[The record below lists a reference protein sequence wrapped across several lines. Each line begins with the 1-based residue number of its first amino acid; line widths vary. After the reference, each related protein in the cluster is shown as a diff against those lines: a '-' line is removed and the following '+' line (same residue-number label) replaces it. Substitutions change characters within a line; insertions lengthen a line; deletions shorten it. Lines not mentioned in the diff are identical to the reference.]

1 MGDSRKR
8 LRQDYLELVKTAFPG
23 AFFVGEWRAGEGF
36 DYTSAY
42 QSPTMERITG
52 VPVAQALAQPGRF
65 LEQVHPDDREAMLRA
80 FESLATE
87 NREIEVHYR
96 VTNAE
101 TGKES
106 WILERLVAVPTE
118 DPDTRLVLG
127 VLVDITSIRRR
138 EEELEAAEAR
148 MRVIVEGT
156 PYLFF
161 YTQDEK
167 GRVTYVSPSVERI
180 TGYSVEEWL
189 GQTHWFITDAEINE
203 PARRASHAHLRGE
216 DPQGPHVIEVRR
228 KDGQK
233 ILLEV
238 FEHPVRSGERVV
250 GIQGVARD
258 VTEQHRLQ
266 QALAES
272 QKMEAVGRLTAGI
285 AHDFNNML
293 QGIMMCAE
301 LAQRGCPEAG
311 TVRWLDE
318 ILQITERG
326 RDLIRQLLAYSRRQ
340 VLQPETLDLNEVIR
354 RAAPL
359 VERLV
364 GDDVQVHLRLEEG
377 PLPMVAD
384 ATQMT
389 QILINLA
396 ANARDAMPQGG
407 ELTIT
412 TRRVKS
418 ERTGAEEIRLD
429 VADTGC
435 GIEEEALPVIFE
447 PFYTTRRS
455 TGGTGLGLSSV
466 LGIVREHGGT
476 VSVSSRPGEG
486 AVFTLRFPL
495 ADAPQGPVHSSEET
509 PGKRKLS
516 GGTER
521 ILLVEDHGDVRRAL
535 AELLESLGYRVV
547 AVGSV
552 AEAMEATG
560 TDREIDV
567 LVTDLQ
573 LPDGSG
579 LDLVE
584 ALRGS
589 DPRLPVVLISG
600 YARGSLPGVLDRLP
614 SNLVFVEKPVRAADL
629 DHAIR
634 TALEEREGDRAC

>member
-1 MGDSRKR
+1 MGESEKQ
-8 LRQDYLELVKTAFPG
+8 LRRDYLELVKTAFPG
-23 AFFVGEWRAGEGF
+23 AFFVGEWRVGEGF
-36 DYTSAY
+36 DYASAY
-42 QSPTMERITG
+42 QSPTMERFTG
-52 VPVAQALAQPGRF
+52 VPAAQLLAEPGRF
-65 LEQVHPDDREAMLRA
+65 LQQVHPEDREAMLEA
-80 FESLATE
+80 FHSLATE

-101 TGKES
+101 TGREA

-118 DPDTRLVLG
+118 DPERRLILG
-127 VLVDITSIRRR
+127 VLMDITSLRRR

-161 YTQDEK
+161 YTQDETGK
-167 GRVTYVSPSVERI
+167 VSYVSPSVEHI

-216 DPQGPHVIEVRR
+216 EPQGPHMIEVRR
-228 KDGQK
+228 KDGQR

-238 FEHPVRSGERVV
+238 FEHPVRREGRVV

-301 LAQRGCPEAG
+301 LGQRGCPEG
-311 TVRWLDE
+311 STRRWLGE
-318 ILQITERG
+318 ILEITERG

-340 VLQPETLDLNEVIR
+340 VLKPEPLDLNEVIR
-354 RAAPL
+354 QAAPL

-364 GDDVQVHLRLEEG
+364 GDDVQVHLRLDDG

-384 ATQMT
+384 STQMV

-396 ANARDAMPQGG
+396 ANARDAMPHGG
-407 ELTIT
+407 ELTIV
-412 TRRVKS
+412 TRQVAN
-418 ERTGAEEIRLD
+418 ERTGSPEIRLD
-429 VADTGC
+429 VADTGV
-435 GIEEEALPVIFE
+435 GIKEEAIPVIFE

-466 LGIVREHGGT
+466 LGIVREHGGS
-476 VSVSSRPGEG
+476 VSVTSRPGEG
-486 AVFTLRFPL
+486 TIFTLRFPRASDL
-495 ADAPQGPVHSSEET
+495 GTGIAAPVET
-509 PGKRKLS
+509 PETVAAL
-516 GGTER
+516 GGTEH
-521 ILLVEDHGDVRRAL
+521 ILLVEDHADVRVAL
-535 AELLESLGYRVV
+535 TELLEGLGYRVT
-547 AVGSV
+547 AAGSV
-552 AEAMEATG
+552 AEGLEAAG
-560 TDREIDV
+560 DAPGIDV

-584 ALRGS
+584 PLRQRAGG
-589 DPRLPVVLISG
+589 LPVVLISG

-614 SNLVFVEKPVRAADL
+614 QNLVFVEKPVRAADL
-629 DHAIR
+629 DSAIR
-634 TALEEREGDRAC
+634 NALRGEEMLPC

>member
-1 MGDSRKR
+1 MADSGKP
-8 LRQDYLELVKTAFPG
+8 LRRDYLELVKTAFPG
-23 AFFVGEWRAGEGF
+23 AFYVGEWKVGEGF
-36 DYTSAY
+36 DYRSAY
-42 QSPTMERITG
+42 QSPTLERFTG
-52 VPVAQALAQPGRF
+52 VPVSELVEQPGRF
-65 LEQVHPDDREAMLRA
+65 LALVHPEDREAMLEA
-80 FESLATE
+80 FQSLATE

-96 VTNAE
+96 VRHAD
-101 TGKES
+101 TGQES

-118 DPDTRLVLG
+118 DPDRRLVLG
-127 VLVDITSIRRR
+127 VLMDITSLRRR

-161 YTQDEK
+161 YTQDETGK
-167 GRVTYVSPSVERI
+167 VSYVSPSVEHI

-238 FEHPVRSGERVV
+238 FEHPVRREGRVV

-301 LAQRGCPEAG
+301 LGQRSCREGSAQR
-311 TVRWLDE
+311 WLGE

-340 VLQPETLDLNEVIR
+340 VLKPETLDLNEVIR
-354 RAAPL
+354 QAAPL
-359 VERLV
+359 IERLV
-364 GDDVQVHLRLEEG
+364 GDDVHLHLRLDQQVL
-377 PLPMVAD
+377 PLVAD
-384 ATQMT
+384 STQMV

-396 ANARDAMPQGG
+396 ANARDAMPHGG
-407 ELTIT
+407 ELTIL
-412 TRRVKS
+412 TRQVRN
-418 ERTGAEEIRLD
+418 ERTGGMEIVLE
-429 VADTGC
+429 VADTGV
-435 GIEEEALPVIFE
+435 GIKKEAIPVIFE

-476 VSVSSRPGEG
+476 VSVSSSPGEG
-486 AVFTLRFPL
+486 AVFTLSFPR
-495 ADAPQGPVHSSEET
+495 AEHHESVVS
-509 PGKRKLS
+509 LS
-516 GGTER
+516 REPSGEKPLLGGTEHV
-521 ILLVEDHGDVRRAL
+521 LLVEDHADVRAAL
-535 AELLESLGYRVV
+535 AELLESLGYRVTAAATV
-547 AVGSV
+547 SEALGAV
-552 AEAMEATG
+552 AEAG
-560 TDREIDV
+560 PVDV

-579 LDLVE
+579 LDLVDP
-584 ALRGS
+584 LRHEN
-589 DPRLPVVLISG
+589 RELPVVLISG

-614 SNLVFVEKPVRAADL
+614 PNLVFVEKPVRAADL
-629 DHAIR
+629 DNAIR
-634 TALEEREGDRAC
+634 TALCREGGPPC